1 MTKIDANYPV
11 PVTAALRSV
20 RPSSGGTPAGA
31 VAGTAA
37 AHGIGATAASAVET
51 SRATAPAGSAP
62 FDAAKVARVRAAVL
76 DGSYTPD
83 AGRIAQRM
91 LDLERKLP

>member
-11 PVTAALRSV
+11 AVPAALRNV
-20 RPSSGGTPAGA
+20 RPSAGGTPAGA

-37 AHGIGATAASAVET
+37 ANAIGATAASAVET
-51 SRATAPAGSAP
+51 PRATAPASSAP
-62 FDAAKVARVRAAVL
+62 LDAAKVARVRAAVL
-76 DGSYTPD
+76 DGSYKPD